1 MSCDKTGQAPWLPRR
16 GAVDMGTARLGAVAT
31 TWVPFPDRIAK
42 AVARGGAAVDHRQ
55 EAARL
60 YRDFGPVVY
69 RRCLRLLRDRE
80 AARDATQEV
89 FVRLVQDIGRFD
101 DRERAI
107 AWIYRVATNHCL
119 NLLRDARRHGESPL
133 DPDLELAPGEA
144 RGAFP
149 ERRLA
154 QEVLSRFDEAT
165 RAVAVGT
172 FVDGMER
179 EELAAALGISR
190 RTVSRKLGRF
200 LAQAREFLSRSET

>member
-1 MSCDKTGQAPWLPRR
+1 MSCHWTGGAPRLPGS
-16 GAVDMGTARLGAVAT
+16 GAVDMGPARPGAVSAP
-31 TWVPFPDRIAK
+31 WEAFPDR
-42 AVARGGAAVDHRQ
+42 VAMATGGGGEAVDRRQ

-80 AARDATQEV
+80 ASQDATQEV
-89 FVRLVQDIGRFD
+89 FTRLLREIDRFE
-101 DRERAI
+101 DRERAL

-133 DPDLELAPGEA
+133 DPDLELAPGDA
-144 RGAFP
+144 HVAFP

-154 QEVLSRFDEAT
+154 QEVLSRFDEST
-165 RAVAVGT
+165 QAVAVGI
-172 FVDGMER
+172 FVDGMEH

-200 LAQAREFLSRSET
+200 LAQARLLLSRSDT